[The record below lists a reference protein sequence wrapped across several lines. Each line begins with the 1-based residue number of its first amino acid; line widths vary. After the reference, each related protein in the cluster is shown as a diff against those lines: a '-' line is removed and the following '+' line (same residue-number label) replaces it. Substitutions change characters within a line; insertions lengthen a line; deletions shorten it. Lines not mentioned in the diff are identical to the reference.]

1 MNKPVKLNF
10 FDVVS
15 VPKSKSLMNA
25 STFKV
30 MEMSV
35 SLTNKLSK
43 EFHTE
48 VLKEWSDTGVEC
60 EVLKMDGYGWQ
71 KGRVRISLEFIP
83 DEEEQ
88 EEEILEANL
97 EEESIPPKLP
107 QSPLDDLR
115 TQLKID

>member
-1 MNKPVKLNF
+1 MNKPVKLDF

-15 VPKSKSLMNA
+15 VPKAKSLMNA

-30 MEMSV
+30 MEVASYLAKQLY
-35 SLTNKLSK
+35 SNENSQPYQ
-43 EFHTE
+43 
-48 VLKEWSDTGVEC
+48 EWSNTGVEC
-60 EVLKMDGYGWQ
+60 EVLKMDGNGWK
-71 KGRVRISLEFIP
+71 KGKVRISLEFIP
-83 DEEEQ
+83 DEEE

-107 QSPLDDLR
+107 ESPLDDLR

>member
-1 MNKPVKLNF
+1 MNKPVKLDF

-15 VPKSKSLMNA
+15 APKSKSPVGA

-30 MEMSV
+30 MEVASYFV
-35 SLTNKLSK
+35 TKVYHENSDTWN
-43 EFHTE
+43 
-48 VLKEWSDTGVEC
+48 EWLDTGVEC
-60 EVLKMDGYGWQ
+60 EVLKMDGHGWQ
-71 KGRVRISLEFIP
+71 KGKVRISLEFIP

>member
-1 MNKPVKLNF
+1 MNKPVKLDF
-10 FDVVS
+10 LDVVS
-15 VPKSKSLMNA
+15 VPKSKSPIDA

-30 MEMSV
+30 MEVASCLAAKV
-35 SLTNKLSK
+35 YGLNSATW
-43 EFHTE
+43 
-48 VLKEWSDTGVEC
+48 KEWSDTGVEC

-97 EEESIPPKLP
+97 EEESITPKLP
-107 QSPLDDLR
+107 ESPLDDLR
-115 TQLKID
+115 TKLKID